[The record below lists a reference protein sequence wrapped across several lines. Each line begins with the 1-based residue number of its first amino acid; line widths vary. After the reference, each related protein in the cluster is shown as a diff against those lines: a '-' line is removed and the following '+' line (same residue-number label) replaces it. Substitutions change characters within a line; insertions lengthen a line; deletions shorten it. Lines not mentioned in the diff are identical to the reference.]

1 MSVVGSYMVWYRF
14 EFDFV
19 FEFEFDLVLVLTRSS
34 DQESESEFEGSWEIS
49 FEVSNIERFL
59 SGRHGRRRFLGKGR
73 GEKGEDEYG
82 VDGRVAGGEWCG
94 EGY

>member
-1 MSVVGSYMVWYRF
+1 M
-14 EFDFV
+14 
-19 FEFEFDLVLVLTRSS
+19 
-34 DQESESEFEGSWEIS
+34 SESEFEGSWE
-49 FEVSNIERFL
+49 NLLDRR

>member
-14 EFDFV
+14 EFDFRV
-19 FEFEFDLVLVLTRSS
+19 RVRVLVLVLTRSS

-82 VDGRVAGGEWCG
+82 VDGRVSGGEWCG